1 MNFFSIHR
9 CRAVIAK
16 EFIQMKRDRAT
27 LAMMIGIPVIQLI
40 LFGFAINTDPKHLPT
55 AVIAADHGPFSRSIA
70 AAVQNSEYFR
80 FVEAPDGEQDAA
92 DLLRAGDVSFVL
104 TLPPNFNRDVVR
116 GTRPS
121 ILLEADATDPSAV
134 GNAVAAMQTL
144 ISSVLNADLT
154 GPLASLRPAE
164 QPVDFRQHLLYNP
177 ERNTQ
182 FNIVPGLIGVILT
195 MTMVFI
201 TALAITREK
210 ERGTMENLLSTPV
223 RPAEVMLGKIIP
235 FILVGY
241 IQVVLILLGA
251 RFLFQVPIEGNL
263 SLLVML
269 ALLFIVAN
277 LAVGVTISSV
287 AKNQLQA
294 VQMSIFFFL
303 PSMLLSGFMFP
314 FRGMPGWAQVIG
326 NILPLTHFLPIV
338 RGIMLKGNGLPAV
351 AEHVW
356 ALLAF
361 TVIAIFIGIKKFRQT
376 LD

>member
-1 MNFFSIHR
+1 MSFFSIHR

-27 LAMMIGIPVIQLI
+27 LAMMVGIPVMQLI
-40 LFGFAINTDPKHLPT
+40 LFGFAINTDPKQLPT
-55 AVIAADHGPFSRSIA
+55 AVVAADYGPFSRSILA
-70 AAVQNSEYFR
+70 GIQQSGYFHM
-80 FVEAPDGEQDAA
+80 VPTPADEQQATE
-92 DLLRAGDVSFVL
+92 LLRAGDVNFVL
-104 TLPPNFNRDVVR
+104 SFPPNFNRDVVR
-116 GTRPS
+116 GEHPS

-134 GNAVAAMQTL
+134 GNAVAALQNLAPT
-144 ISSVLNADLT
+144 VLNKDLT
-154 GPLASLRPAE
+154 GPLAKLRATPA
-164 QPVDFRQHLLYNP
+164 PVEFRQHLLYNP
-177 ERNTQ
+177 ERVTQ

-223 RPAEVMLGKIIP
+223 RPAEVMIGKIMP
-235 FILVGY
+235 YILAGY
-241 IQVVLILLGA
+241 VQVMLVLLGA
-251 RFLFQVPIEGNL
+251 RFLFQVPIEGSL
-263 SLLVML
+263 MLLVSV

-277 LAVGVTISSV
+277 LSVGVTISSV

-338 RGIMLKGNGLPAV
+338 RGIMLKGNGFTDL
-351 AEHVW
+351 AEQVW
-356 ALLAF
+356 ALMAF
-361 TVIAIFIGIKKFRQT
+361 TVIALAIGIKRFRQT

>member
-1 MNFFSIHR
+1 
-9 CRAVIAK
+9 
-16 EFIQMKRDRAT
+16 
-27 LAMMIGIPVIQLI
+27 
-40 LFGFAINTDPKHLPT
+40 
-55 AVIAADHGPFSRSIA
+55 
-70 AAVQNSEYFR
+70 
-80 FVEAPDGEQDAA
+80 
-92 DLLRAGDVSFVL
+92 
-104 TLPPNFNRDVVR
+104 
-116 GTRPS
+116 
-121 ILLEADATDPSAV
+121 
-134 GNAVAAMQTL
+134 MQTL
-144 ISSVLNADLT
+144 ITSVLNADLT
-154 GPLASLRPAE
+154 GPLASLRPSE
-164 QPVDFRQHLLYNP
+164 SPVDFRQHLLYNP
-177 ERNTQ
+177 DRNTQ

-251 RFLFQVPIEGNL
+251 RFLFQVPIEGSL
-263 SLLVML
+263 TLLVAL
-269 ALLFIVAN
+269 GLLFIVAN

-338 RGIMLKGNGLPAV
+338 RASCSKAT
-351 AEHVW
+351 
-356 ALLAF
+356 AF
-361 TVIAIFIGIKKFRQT
+361 PPSPNTSGRFSPSRPSPFSSASKNSARPWTDKKSPVYMYPGSSKKITRRGRIHSSGDF
-376 LD
+376 

>member
-27 LAMMIGIPVIQLI
+27 MMMMVGIPVMQLI

-55 AVIAADHGPFSRSIA
+55 AVVAADYGPFSRSIIA
-70 AAVQNSEYFR
+70 AMQNSDYFR
-80 FVEAPDGEQDAA
+80 LIPTPVNEQQAGG
-92 DLLRAGDVSFVL
+92 LLKAGDVNFVL
-104 TLPPNFNRDVVR
+104 TIPPDFNRDVVR
-116 GTRPS
+116 GERPA

-144 ISSVLNADLT
+144 ITSVLNTDLT
-154 GPLASLRPAE
+154 GPLASLRPTDP
-164 QPVDFRQHLLYNP
+164 PVDFRQHLCYNP
-177 ERNTQ
+177 ERITQ

-223 RPAEVMLGKIIP
+223 RPAEVMIGKIIP
-235 FILVGY
+235 YIFIGY
-241 IQVVLILLGA
+241 IQVILVLLGA
-251 RFLFQVPIEGNL
+251 RFLFRVPIEGNL
-263 SLLVML
+263 SLLIGV

-277 LAVGVTISSV
+277 LSVGVTISSV

-326 NILPLTHFLPIV
+326 NVLPLTHFLPIV
-338 RGIMLKGNGLPAV
+338 RGIMLKGNGIAAV
-351 AEHVW
+351 AEHIW

-361 TVIAIFIGIKKFRQT
+361 MVVAMAIGIKRFRQT